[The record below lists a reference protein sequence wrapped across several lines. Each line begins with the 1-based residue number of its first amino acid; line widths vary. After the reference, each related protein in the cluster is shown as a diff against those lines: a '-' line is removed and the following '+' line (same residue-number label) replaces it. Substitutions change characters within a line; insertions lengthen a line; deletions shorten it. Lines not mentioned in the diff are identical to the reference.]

1 MGRRRVRKRQSRLHG
16 RDLRVGRACS
26 RLRSR
31 PRVLGEPKDVRPG
44 TKRSHPSRSGNN
56 ERVARRELF
65 RILAR
70 SDDSHRLNRLAGPV
84 EECPRHEQVTI
95 SLPLPRPV
103 DMLAKLLTRY
113 VVQRGEVD
121 LEEDNVKRSIHSPQ
135 PNLLTPLT
143 VAASAR
149 GDNREPLGER
159 AEIEVVRPREVQV
172 GQQQRRARPA
182 ELLAVPDRRGLA
194 SSPGGESTAG
204 QAAMLPC
211 KP

>member
-31 PRVLGEPKDVRPG
+31 LRVLGEPKDVRPG

-84 EECPRHEQVTI
+84 EECPRHEKATI

-113 VVQRGEVD
+113 LVQRGEVD

-149 GDNREPLGER
+149 VTFRTLAQTRVP
-159 AEIEVVRPREVQV
+159 VRP
-172 GQQQRRARPA
+172 
-182 ELLAVPDRRGLA
+182 LAMLANPRGLA
-194 SSPGGESTAG
+194 VITVNRSVKGPRSR
-204 QAAMLPC
+204 
-211 KP
+211 